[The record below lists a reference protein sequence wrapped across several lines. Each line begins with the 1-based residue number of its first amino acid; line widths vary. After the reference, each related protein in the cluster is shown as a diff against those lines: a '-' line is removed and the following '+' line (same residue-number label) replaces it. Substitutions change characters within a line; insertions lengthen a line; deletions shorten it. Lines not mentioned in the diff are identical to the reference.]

1 MKHWLTTLAII
12 ASPVALALDA
22 SDFNDLEGW
31 TISAVT
37 SVHGDFKGCEHNK
50 RIRFENGWTLT
61 CSEYS
66 YSYSY
71 QPDAVIFAKQ
81 FDFRGKSYWMIKVLI
96 DDEFYEMEPIAAR
109 PVRGK

>member
-1 MKHWLTTLAII
+1 MKHWLTAAALIG
-12 ASPVALALDA
+12 SPVAFALDA
-22 SDFNDLEGW
+22 SDFAGLEGW
-31 TISAVT
+31 TVAAVT
-37 SVHGDFKGCEHNK
+37 TVRGEFEGCEHSK
-50 RIRFENGWTLT
+50 RIRFDNGWSLT

-66 YSYSY
+66 YNYSY

-96 DDEFYEMEPIAAR
+96 DDEFYEMEPIAAK